1 MIECEIILDKF
12 GERVVDKKAWPK
24 TSLFTKVVKV
34 TISK

>member
-12 GERVVDKKAWPK
+12 GEKVVDKKASPK
-24 TSLFTKVVKV
+24 ASLLQSCKV